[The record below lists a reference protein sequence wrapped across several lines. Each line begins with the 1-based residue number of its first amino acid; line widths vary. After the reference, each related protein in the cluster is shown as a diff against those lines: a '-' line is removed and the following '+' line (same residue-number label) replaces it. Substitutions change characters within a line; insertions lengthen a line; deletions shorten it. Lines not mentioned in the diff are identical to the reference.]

1 MNQLDYY
8 FKVDKKEVSFI
19 CSYLEAFEGMAAV
32 RTPNPKPGED
42 TVLHMMI
49 TPDFK
54 EQFEDIIGKL
64 GKDIQLERVEP

>member
-1 MNQLDYY
+1 MNQVDYY
-8 FKVDKKEVSFI
+8 FKVNKSEVSFI

-42 TVLHMMI
+42 TVLHMMV

-64 GKDIQLERVEP
+64 KNEIQLENVEP

>member
-8 FKVDKKEVSFI
+8 FKVNKSEVSFI
-19 CSYLEAFEGMAAV
+19 CSYLEAFEGMAAI

-42 TVLHMMI
+42 TVLHMMV

-54 EQFEDIIGKL
+54 EQFEVVIGNLK
-64 GKDIQLERVEP
+64 KDIQMEKTEP